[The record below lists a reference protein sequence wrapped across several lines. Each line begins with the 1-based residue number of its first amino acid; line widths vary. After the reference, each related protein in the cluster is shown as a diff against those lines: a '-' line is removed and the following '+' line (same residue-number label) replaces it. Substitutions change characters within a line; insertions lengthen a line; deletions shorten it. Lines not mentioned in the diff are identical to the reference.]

1 MILLPK
7 LIDQYLSPS
16 HKILAMLYKGREK
29 LRLKYQTV
37 REELRGAQNQVRA
50 VELSRAMWR
59 VRAEVA
65 SPQAARFLNR

>member
-1 MILLPK
+1 
-7 LIDQYLSPS
+7 
-16 HKILAMLYKGREK
+16 MLHKGREK

-59 VRAEVA
+59 VRAE
-65 SPQAARFLNR
+65 AAEEELQLLKKKC

>member
-1 MILLPK
+1 MPK

-16 HKILAMLYKGREK
+16 HKILAMLHKGREK

-59 VRAEVA
+59 VRAE
-65 SPQAARFLNR
+65 AAEEELQLFKKKC